1 MPRDFRDLTLKDLLD
16 ELATADPAPGSGAVS
31 ALVVAAAAALLAGAA
46 RASRSSWPEA
56 GGIAA
61 QAALLRT
68 RALELA
74 VEGTDAYARA
84 LAVLESPP
92 GETSEER
99 DDAIA
104 EALSEAAQLP
114 LDIGRAGADA
124 AALAATL
131 VERADPTTV
140 GDVCAAALLAQ
151 GAARAAAS
159 LVGINLTT
167 APGDPRIE
175 RAKTLAEDAQIGARR
190 TLGDRW
196 HSLN

>member
-1 MPRDFRDLTLKDLLD
+1 VPRDFRDLTLKDLLD
-16 ELATADPAPGSGAVS
+16 ELATAEPAPGSGAVS
-31 ALVVAAAAALLAGAA
+31 ALVVAAAGAMLAGAA

-61 QAALLRT
+61 QAALLRA

-74 VEGTDAYARA
+74 GEGSEAYARA
-84 LAVLESPP
+84 LAVLAETP

-99 DDAIA
+99 DTAIA
-104 EALSEAAQLP
+104 DALSEAAELP
-114 LDIGRAGADA
+114 LEIARAGADA
-124 AALAATL
+124 AVLAATL
-131 VERADPTTV
+131 ADRADPTTV

-175 RAKTLAEDAQIGARR
+175 RAKTLAEDAEIGARR

-196 HSLN
+196 HSLH